1 MNTEKMNEFE
11 QLKQKIVAKEIS
23 VSILEAREYKNITYW
38 YYADGLCELT
48 LDCGSACG
56 SEELL
61 RDMIDTDKEVA

>member
-1 MNTEKMNEFE
+1 MNKEKMNEFE
-11 QLKQKIVAKEIS
+11 QLERKIVAKEIS

-38 YYADGLCELT
+38 YYADGLYKFP
-48 LDCGSACG
+48 LDRGSACG

>member
-38 YYADGLCELT
+38 YYADGLCELP
-48 LDCGSACG
+48 LDRG